1 MTVRIFTSCFEIT
14 LEILGLG
21 RKVEQPGVVTQC
33 QAVVLDWVGSQP
45 GHILVEFQVWKL
57 GT

>member
-1 MTVRIFTSCFEIT
+1 MTVRIFASCFEIT
-14 LEILGLG
+14 LE